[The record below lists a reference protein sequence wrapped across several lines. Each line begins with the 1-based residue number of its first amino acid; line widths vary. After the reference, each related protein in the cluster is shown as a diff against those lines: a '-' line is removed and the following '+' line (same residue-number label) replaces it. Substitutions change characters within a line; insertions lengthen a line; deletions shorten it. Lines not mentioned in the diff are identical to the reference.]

1 MYHPAASA
9 PQGWLVWAHGGSRR
23 AGSAQDWHGATAE
36 LARCAD
42 RRRGAVVTA

>member
-23 AGSAQDWHGATAE
+23 AGSAQDWHGATANSPA
-36 LARCAD
+36 ART
-42 RRRGAVVTA
+42 GGGEQS